1 MPNIASLDSHMAFMI
16 MAAGKQAMSSEYV
29 KSSGQ
34 WFGVVIQVERLSG
47 NDDVGYIKKNIK

>member
-16 MAAGKQAMSSEYV
+16 MAAGKQAMTSEYV
-29 KSSGQ
+29 ESSGP

-47 NDDVGYIKKNIK
+47 NDDVGYIKKSVR